1 MASPPSRADLAG
13 APTVATYKLAI
24 GALYDYVASLLGN
37 GTATIASE
45 TEKKLARESLGVGNF
60 GFKNRLINP
69 EFSIDQRSSGSA
81 STITAGAAIKYIVDR
96 WYATCTG
103 ANITAQQIAGISD
116 NQYSL
121 RLTGASSNSA
131 IMIGQRIESANCYD
145 LKNKDVTVSLNAKST
160 SARTLTWT
168 AYYADVADVFTAKTS
183 IATGTIDVTTSV
195 EKFTF
200 TFNAGSNAGNGIA
213 IEFTGGALLAG
224 STIDFDSVQLEQSA
238 IATEFEKR
246 STQNELI
253 LCQRYY
259 LTVGYSSSTSIL
271 QAGTSSGGAYFN
283 TLLLPTKMRAIPTAT
298 IDVFSALTNCASPTI
313 FGASADTIILSVV
326 PATAARWA
334 YSNATP
340 NTGIRA
346 TAEI

>member
-1 MASPPSRADLAG
+1 MASPPSRTDLAG
-13 APTVATYKLAI
+13 TPTVATYKLAI
-24 GALYDYVASLLGN
+24 GGFYDYVASLLGN
-37 GTATIASE
+37 GTATIANE
-45 TEKKLARESLGVGNF
+45 TEKKLARENLGIGSF

-69 EFSIDQRSSGSA
+69 EFSIDQRSNGSS

-168 AYYADVADVFTAKTS
+168 AYYANVADTFTAKTS

-213 IEFTGGALLAG
+213 IELTGGALLAG
-224 STIDFDSVQLEQSA
+224 STIDFNAVQLEQSA

-246 STQNELI
+246 STQNELM

-259 LTVGYSSSTSIL
+259 TKGTARYDGYPAGSPYTFSVPVLFGVPMRITPTLTQTSL
-271 QAGTSSGGAYFN
+271 GATTFQATTEIRN
-283 TLLLPTKMRAIPTAT
+283 
-298 IDVFSALTNCASPTI
+298 LTNMGFFDARISTAV
-313 FGASADTIILSVV
+313 GGGTWVTGWTASAEL
-326 PATAARWA
+326 
-334 YSNATP
+334 
-340 NTGIRA
+340 
-346 TAEI
+346 

>member
-1 MASPPSRADLAG
+1 MASPPSRTDLAG
-13 APTVATYKLAI
+13 TPTVATYKLAI

-96 WYATCTG
+96 WYATCSG

-131 IMIGQRIESANCYD
+131 IMIGQRIESVNCYD
-145 LKNKDVTVSLNAKST
+145 LKNKDVTVSLSAKST

-183 IATGTIDVTTSV
+183 IATGTIDLTTSV

-200 TFNAGSNAGNGIA
+200 TFNAGANAGNGIA

-224 STIDFDSVQLEQSA
+224 STIDFDSAQLEQSA

-246 STQNELI
+246 SLQNELGA
-253 LCQRYY
+253 CKRY
-259 LTVGYSSSTSIL
+259 LESGYVS
-271 QAGTSSGGAYFN
+271 N
-283 TLLLPTKMRAIPTAT
+283 RTAT
-298 IDVFSALTNCASPTI
+298 TNTNAVVTGHYAITKRASPTFVLTNTLGSSLVI
-313 FGASADTIILSVV
+313 TASANALTTGFTLNGA
-326 PATAARWA
+326 PNNGYLAANWVA
-334 YSNATP
+334 DS
-340 NTGIRA
+340 
-346 TAEI
+346 EI

>member
-1 MASPPSRADLAG
+1 MASPPSRTDLAG
-13 APTVATYKLAI
+13 TPTVATYKLAI
-24 GALYDYVASLLGN
+24 GGLYDYVASLLGN

-45 TEKKLARESLGVGNF
+45 TEKKLARENLGVGNF

-69 EFSIDQRSSGSA
+69 EFSVDQRSSGSA

-168 AYYADVADVFTAKTS
+168 AYYANVADTFTTKTS
-183 IATGTIDVTTSV
+183 IATGTIDLTTSV

-200 TFNAGSNAGNGIA
+200 TFNAGANAGNGIA

-224 STIDFDSVQLEQSA
+224 STIDFDFVQLEQSA
-238 IATEFEKR
+238 IATQFEKR
-246 STQNELI
+246 SAQSEVA
-253 LCQRYY
+253 LCERYFYYFPGIIVETISNYSNY
-259 LTVGYSSSTSIL
+259 LFPVTMRATPTITGGGAGFTV
-271 QAGTSSGGAYFN
+271 GTSSTNQLSMGIFQ
-283 TLLLPTKMRAIPTAT
+283 TTKAVQNIS
-298 IDVFSALTNCASPTI
+298 VSAEL
-313 FGASADTIILSVV
+313 
-326 PATAARWA
+326 
-334 YSNATP
+334 
-340 NTGIRA
+340 
-346 TAEI
+346 

>member
-1 MASPPSRADLAG
+1 MASPPSRTDLAG
-13 APTVATYKLAI
+13 TPTVATYKLAI

-37 GTATIASE
+37 GTATIANE

-96 WYATCTG
+96 WYATCSG

-131 IMIGQRIESANCYD
+131 IMIGQRIESVNCYD
-145 LKNKDVTVSLNAKST
+145 LKNKDVTVSLKAKST

-168 AYYADVADVFTAKTS
+168 AYYADVTDVFTAKTS
-183 IATGTIDVTTSV
+183 IATGTINVTTSV

-224 STIDFDSVQLEQSA
+224 STIDFDSAQLEQSA

-246 STQNELI
+246 SIQNELAM
-253 LCQRYY
+253 CQVYCEIGLYFGKY
-259 LTVGYSSSTSIL
+259 LGGLSNAMQASFKVGKRAQPTIAIYNGANVNQISVAGTPTSVTSIT
-271 QAGTSSGGAYFN
+271 ADVDVYWFSTGSVGGVGTQY
-283 TLLLPTKMRAIPTAT
+283 
-298 IDVFSALTNCASPTI
+298 
-313 FGASADTIILSVV
+313 
-326 PATAARWA
+326 
-334 YSNATP
+334 NAVWKH
-340 NTGIRA
+340 IA

>member
-1 MASPPSRADLAG
+1 MASPPSRTDLAG
-13 APTVATYKLAI
+13 TPTVATYKLAI
-24 GALYDYVASLLGN
+24 GGLYDYVASLLGN

-45 TEKKLARESLGVGNF
+45 TEKKLARESLGIGNF

-103 ANITAQQIAGISD
+103 ANITAQQVTGISD

-131 IMIGQRIESANCYD
+131 IMIGQRIESVNCYD
-145 LKNKDVTVSLNAKST
+145 LKNKDVTVSLKAKST

-200 TFNAGSNAGNGIA
+200 TFNAGANAGNGIA
-213 IEFTGGALLAG
+213 IELTGGALLAG
-224 STIDFDSVQLEQSA
+224 STIDFDAVQLEQSA

-246 STQNELI
+246 SIQNELI
-253 LCQRYY
+253 LCQRYWQKLTITIGTASTY
-259 LTVGYSSSTSIL
+259 LGVPLPVQMRVTPTVT
-271 QAGTSSGGAYFN
+271 GGNVGFTLDINNSEKVLNCYQNGRNAQ
-283 TLLLPTKMRAIPTAT
+283 TLLL
-298 IDVFSALTNCASPTI
+298 
-313 FGASADTIILSVV
+313 
-326 PATAARWA
+326 
-334 YSNATP
+334 NA
-340 NTGIRA
+340 
-346 TAEI
+346 EL

>member
-1 MASPPSRADLAG
+1 MASPPSRTDLAG
-13 APTVATYKLAI
+13 TPTIATYKLAI

-69 EFSIDQRSSGSA
+69 EFSISQEFGSA
-81 STITAGAAIKYIVDR
+81 STAIVAGAAIKYVVDQ

-160 SARTLTWT
+160 SARTLAWT
-168 AYYADVADVFTAKTS
+168 AYYANVADTFTTKTT
-183 IATGTIDVTTSV
+183 IATGTIDLTTSV

-200 TFNAGSNAGNGIA
+200 TFNAGSNAGNGLA
-213 IEFTGGALLAG
+213 IEFSGGALLAG
-224 STIDFDSVQLEQSA
+224 STIDFDSIQLEQSS
-238 IATEFEKR
+238 IATGFEKR
-246 STQNELI
+246 SVQNELA
-253 LCQRYY
+253 LAQRYWETSNIGFNAAY
-259 LTVGYSSSTSIL
+259 QSAGNSYTPYVTFVTSKRTTPTMSLNVAYSINVNFITIGSIASNSFYFGGNAIST
-271 QAGTSSGGAYFN
+271 G
-283 TLLLPTKMRAIPTAT
+283 
-298 IDVFSALTNCASPTI
+298 
-313 FGASADTIILSVV
+313 TIILTGYYI
-326 PATAARWA
+326 ANARL
-334 YSNATP
+334 
-340 NTGIRA
+340 
-346 TAEI
+346 

>member
-1 MASPPSRADLAG
+1 MASPPNRTDLAG
-13 APTVATYKLAI
+13 TPTVAAYKLAI

-45 TEKKLARESLGVGNF
+45 TEKKLARENLGIGSF

-69 EFSIDQRSSGSA
+69 EFSIDQRSNGSS

-96 WYATCTG
+96 WYATCSG
-103 ANITAQQIAGISD
+103 ANITAQQIAGIGN

-160 SARTLTWT
+160 SARTLTWS
-168 AYYADVADVFTAKTS
+168 AYYANVADVFATKTL
-183 IATGTIDVTTSV
+183 IATGTINITTTV

-200 TFNAGSNAGNGIA
+200 TFNAGSNAGNGLV
-213 IEFTGGALLAG
+213 IELNGGALLAG
-224 STIDFDSVQLEQSA
+224 STVDFDAMQLEQSS

-246 STQNELI
+246 NYYNELS
-253 LCQRYY
+253 LCKVYY
-259 LTVGYSSSTSIL
+259 
-271 QAGTSSGGAYFN
+271 QAGASRFDGYVVSGNVYSVPVSFSVE
-283 TLLLPTKMRAIPTAT
+283 MRAPPTL
-298 IDVFSALTNCASPTI
+298 ALTNGVNSNFLADVASY
-313 FGASADTIILSVV
+313 SVS
-326 PATAARWA
+326 PRGYFDARG
-334 YSNATP
+334 SSG
-340 NTGIRA
+340 TGGGTYVTFYTA